1 MSPHEKIER
10 EILQASREGRIPD
23 TLQSHLETCA
33 SCGETAS
40 VAGFMQKLAGAEKD
54 APLPDP
60 GILWLKA
67 QLLQNRQ
74 IHEQTSHALSLVQ
87 RTTWIVIGT
96 CWAAV
101 LAWKWDT
108 VSSWLDD
115 ASVSRLIVSSI
126 SEGQGISLPFML
138 LLAGLM
144 GVTALFAAHSVF
156 ADE

>member
-1 MSPHEKIER
+1 MNPHETIER
-10 EILQASREGRIPD
+10 EVLEASRTGRIPES
-23 TLQSHLETCA
+23 LESHLTTCA
-33 SCGETAS
+33 SCAETAS
-40 VAGFMQKLAGAEKD
+40 VAGFMRKLAGAEKD

-74 IHEQTSHALSLVQ
+74 LHEQTSQALSRVQ
-87 RTTWIVIGT
+87 KTTWIVIGT

-101 LAWKWDT
+101 LAWKWET
-108 VSSWLDD
+108 VSSWLND
-115 ASVSRLIVSSI
+115 ASVSRLIMSSI
-126 SEGQGISLPFML
+126 SEGDGISLPFML

-144 GVTALFAAHSVF
+144 GVTALFAAHSVL